1 MTDYQIVDEPRPGSL
16 SHLTVDPM
24 WPLLGY
30 MLGSA
35 FFSWIWYGLNSFA
48 IGSPSKRK
56 ELGIIFSGF
65 IGYFAWIIIFGSL
78 KSNGLV
84 GDHNIHY
91 ARLMLTL
98 FTLTMTYSLYVV
110 QHRPFEIYQHFNGK
124 VMSGMPGLLLAIVI
138 GGSVQKTIVTTV
150 LRVLAS

>member
-1 MTDYQIVDEPRPGSL
+1 MTGYQIVDEPRPGSL
-16 SHLTVDPM
+16 SHLTVDPL

-35 FFSWIWYGLNSFA
+35 FFSWIWYGLNSYA

-56 ELGIIFSGF
+56 ELGVIVAGF
-65 IGYFAWIIIFGSL
+65 IGYFAWIIIVGSL
-78 KSNGLV
+78 KSNGMV
-84 GDHNIHY
+84 NEHHIPY
-91 ARLMLTL
+91 ARLVLTL
-98 FTLTMTYSLYVV
+98 FTLTMTYCLYVV
-110 QHRPFEIYQHFNGK
+110 QHRPFEIYRHFNGK

-138 GGSVQKTIVTTV
+138 GGSVQKTIVSTV